1 MVCFYVYVNDFV
13 WRSHR
18 GFSKYMINVGINLYK
33 TRVRAG
39 VFNPINPAIAIIM
52 AQGLHRYNSPAD

>member
-1 MVCFYVYVNDFV
+1 
-13 WRSHR
+13 
-18 GFSKYMINVGINLYK
+18 MINVGINLYK